1 MPLEGRT
8 PIQSSTNSSSS
19 SSTNTAGMR
28 NKIKIPTPPQ
38 HANFHFGFCEDPN
51 LRRRR
56 RMEDSHAFFYDFNSS
71 NNCGFFAIYDGHG
84 GKSAADWCGAN
95 LHRILMENWERDPD
109 GSIPQLLDRTFIEC
123 DEQLDPAHG
132 IFSGCTAIVSL
143 LVPDE
148 NDPSA
153 RTLYSANVGDARAVL
168 CRRGRAIR
176 LSFDHQARVPE
187 EKRRIKECGG
197 IVINDRVNGTL
208 AVTRAL
214 GDASMKEFIT
224 GHPFTTETRL
234 LPSNLDTLLILAC
247 DGLWDVCTD
256 QEACDY
262 IQNEIDDPQRCAEL
276 LVDFALEQGSTDNLS
291 VIVVRLA
298 SQTTEETRE
307 CVQMQK
313 KQDCGQVDKI
323 THHDPHV
330 MITE

>member
-1 MPLEGRT
+1 MPLEGR
-8 PIQSSTNSSSS
+8 SSTNN
-19 SSTNTAGMR
+19 STAMK
-28 NKIKIPTPPQ
+28 NKIKIPDPPP
-38 HANFHFGFCEDPN
+38 HANFHFGFSEDPN
-51 LRRRR
+51 LKRRR
-56 RMEDSHAFFYDFNSS
+56 RMEDSHAFFYDYKSIA
-71 NNCGFFAIYDGHG
+71 NCGFFAIYDGHG

-95 LHRILMENWERDPD
+95 LHRVLQENWDRDPQ
-109 GSIPQLLDRTFIEC
+109 GSIPQLLDRTFMEC

-132 IFSGCTAIVSL
+132 IYSGCTAIVSVI
-143 LVPDE
+143 VPDE
-148 NDPSA
+148 KDPSI

-168 CRRGRAIR
+168 CRRGKALR

-187 EKRRIKECGG
+187 EKQRIKECGG

-234 LPSNLDTLLILAC
+234 LPSDQDSFLILAC

-262 IQNEIDDPQRCAEL
+262 IQNDIDDPQKCAEL
-276 LVDFALEQGSTDNLS
+276 LVNFALEQGSTDNLS

-298 SQTTEETRE
+298 GIEMTQSEENENNTENPAKTI
-307 CVQMQK
+307 
-313 KQDCGQVDKI
+313 DSDDSDKI
-323 THHDPHV
+323 THHDPSV
-330 MITE
+330 PNDPYTLT